1 MMRSTLTLGVVALL
15 VCICSA
21 SVSSPDLSSLA
32 LRKMGS
38 AVKTPATLQL
48 RGGMQGKTSAA
59 HSEDSTDVSRSSRHQ
74 EMFQALWDAKEKHGD
89 GLSADALAD
98 ILTTL
103 REYPEFM
110 YMNVKTDI
118 SSIKEYAQA
127 KDKAQHVACFT
138 HSLERNGANIFVL
151 ILLQHMTSLDR
162 QAFELYTPAEGP
174 MREDFEKLGVKVNIM
189 KPSDPGYM
197 VSLEEEL
204 SNFGAVFANTIMS
217 APVVRTAQK
226 LGMPYTWV
234 IHEAWPREQFDWY
247 ASKVFM
253 QEGIDSGIIKEAMA
267 AAEPETGRIIFP
279 AIVQKG
285 IYQGLMKDEAT
296 TVVYN
301 GIPTEKMDEFAHEN
315 NRTAIRESLG
325 YTEDDYVVLHLGTV
339 CARKCQHIT
348 AEAFS
353 MLVNEKGADNA
364 KLLIVGARYIRE
376 HEIEYIKK
384 VKDTLKKGGVE
395 DRAQILDIQSEVL
408 KYYLASDV
416 VLVPSKNEVLPLV
429 ISEAQAFRRPL
440 VASNIDGLP
449 EAVTD
454 GQEGF
459 LVPPEDAQAL
469 ADAIDKFHK
478 DSDLAVR
485 TGALGRVRALHQFS
499 HKTMRERYEEII
511 DEMAP
516 PADKMLQRL
525 VEEPVVEEQSAVAPE
540 LQAAMLQKR
549 EAMGLST
556 ASQVPMA
563 LRAAH

>member
-1 MMRSTLTLGVVALL
+1 
-15 VCICSA
+15 
-21 SVSSPDLSSLA
+21 
-32 LRKMGS
+32 
-38 AVKTPATLQL
+38 
-48 RGGMQGKTSAA
+48 MQGKTSAA

-151 ILLQHMTSLDR
+151 ILLQHMTEQDR
-162 QAFELYTPAEGP
+162 QTFELFTPADGP
-174 MREDFEKLGVKVNIM
+174 MREDFECIGVKVNVLT
-189 KPSDPGYM
+189 PGPDYM
-197 VSLEEEL
+197 NLLGEEL
-204 SNFGAVFANTIMS
+204 TRFGAVFANTIMS
-217 APVVRTAQK
+217 APVVRSAQK
-226 LGMPYTWV
+226 MGMPYTWV

-429 ISEAQAFRRPL
+429 IAEAQSFQRPL
-440 VASNIDGLP
+440 VVTNIDGLP

-459 LVPPEDAQAL
+459 LIPPEDSQAL
-469 ADAIDKFHK
+469 ADAIDKFYK

-499 HKTMRERYEEII
+499 HKAMTQKYETII
-511 DEMAP
+511 DWMTASGEESV
-516 PADKMLQRL
+516 QRM
-525 VEEPVVEEQSAVAPE
+525 VEEHETAEEVSGDSSKKDSLAGV
-540 LQAAMLQKR
+540 
-549 EAMGLST
+549 G
-556 ASQVPMA
+556 SQVPAA
-563 LRAAH
+563 LRQAS